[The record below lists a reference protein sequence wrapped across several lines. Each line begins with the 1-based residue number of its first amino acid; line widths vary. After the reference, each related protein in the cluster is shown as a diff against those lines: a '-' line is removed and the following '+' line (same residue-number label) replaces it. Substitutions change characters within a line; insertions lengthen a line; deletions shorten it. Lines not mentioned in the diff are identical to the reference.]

1 MGEIFRSERASDP
14 LAFTG
19 ERYTPLVSGE
29 IELEHLHRYLQ
40 ARDLCRGKDVLDVAS
55 GEGYGAALLAQVAH
69 SVVGVEVDAG
79 VVAHALRA
87 YSRMNLA
94 FTVGD
99 ARCLPLDDA
108 SVDVVT
114 SFETIEHFFEHDQFL
129 SEIRRVLRPGGM
141 VVISTPDRD
150 VYSPAGSPANDYHV
164 HELSEQEFFHALRK
178 QFSHIIMYRQR
189 SLSGS
194 VLTRDNGEMA
204 PVDTA
209 IVTYEKRDE
218 GHLERCQGMPRA
230 KYILA
235 IASDGALSD
244 PLNAVSLYIE
254 TSQLDRRSAELTTAR
269 AELGVAQAA
278 LRGLEARERQ
288 LQQEAGAQ
296 LEELAALRGLEAREQ
311 QLQQE
316 ARAQAEELAAAQAA
330 LRGLEAREQQLQ
342 QDTGARSEE
351 LAAAQAALQEREARE
366 LQLQQEAG
374 ARSEELAAA
383 RAALRER
390 EARELQLQQDN
401 GARSEELAAAQA
413 ALRQRE
419 ARERQL
425 QQEAGA
431 RSEELAIVQAALH
444 ELEAQR
450 HQWRLWAG
458 AQSAELATAR
468 MDLAAARTQLW
479 GCQSKVRE
487 LEKIAADAQ
496 EASRVVVD
504 SQRRRSLFVDR
515 FLGWSSSYSQ
525 IWSNQTKRS
534 VRKAR
539 HFAKRRNWLAAEK
552 HYRAVLVEAPRLTPI
567 WIQYAHA
574 VKEQG
579 DLWAA
584 CGAYSRAVALDP
596 ANSEAHVHLGHV
608 QKQLGMTDDALSSLR
623 SALQLRPSRLDLW
636 RDLTE
641 LGQESEQL
649 VTQVLG
655 AQSRPGPLRS
665 GSGLRF
671 TLIRYRARVAG
682 RRRDWKL
689 AARYYRRLV
698 KLAPDDPAIWLL
710 YGHAEK
716 ESGDYAMAAAAYLQ
730 ALVLDP
736 INEEP
741 RRHFDAVWQIST
753 L

>member
-1 MGEIFRSERASDP
+1 MGEIFKSERACDP

-40 ARDLCRGKDVLDVAS
+40 ARDVCRGKDVLDVAS

-69 SVVGVEVDAG
+69 SVVGVEIDAG

-87 YSRMNLA
+87 YRRKNLT
-94 FTVGD
+94 FMVGD
-99 ARCLPLDDA
+99 ARCIPLDDD

-141 VVISTPDRD
+141 LVISTPDRD

-194 VLTRDNGEMA
+194 VLTRYNGETA

-218 GHLERCQGMPRA
+218 RHLERCEGMPRA
-230 KYILA
+230 KYLVA
-235 IASDGALSD
+235 VASDGALSD
-244 PLNAVSLYIE
+244 RLSAVSLYIE
-254 TSQLDRRSAELTTAR
+254 TSQLDRQSAELATAR
-269 AELGVAQAA
+269 TELGAAQAA
-278 LRGLEARERQ
+278 LR
-288 LQQEAGAQ
+288 
-296 LEELAALRGLEAREQ
+296 ELAAREQ
-311 QLQQE
+311 QLQHE
-316 ARAQAEELAAAQAA
+316 SGAQSAELAAAQAA

-342 QDTGARSEE
+342 QESGVRSAELTAAQTALRE
-351 LAAAQAALQEREARE
+351 LAAREQ
-366 LQLQQEAG
+366 QLQHESG
-374 ARSEELAAA
+374 AQSA
-383 RAALRER
+383 
-390 EARELQLQQDN
+390 
-401 GARSEELAAAQA
+401 ELAAAQA
-413 ALRQRE
+413 ALR
-419 ARERQL
+419 
-425 QQEAGA
+425 
-431 RSEELAIVQAALH
+431 

-450 HQWRLWAG
+450 QQWRLWAG

-468 MDLAAARTQLW
+468 ADLAAARTELRGYQ
-479 GCQSKVRE
+479 GKVHE

-496 EASRVVVD
+496 EASRAIVD
-504 SQRRRSLFVDR
+504 TQRRQSLFVDR
-515 FLGWSSSYSQ
+515 FLGWNTSYAQ
-525 IWSNQTKRS
+525 MWSNKTKRS
-534 VRKAR
+534 IHKAR
-539 HFAKRRNWLAAEK
+539 YSAKRRRWLAAEK
-552 HYRAVLVEAPRLTPI
+552 HYRAVLNEAPRLTPI

-584 CGAYSRAVALDP
+584 CGAYSHAVSLDP
-596 ANSEAHVHLGHV
+596 ANSEAYVHLGHV
-608 QKQLGMTDDALSSLR
+608 QKQLGMIDDAVSSLQN
-623 SALQLRPSRLDLW
+623 ALQLHPSRLDLW

-641 LGQESEQL
+641 LGQESDL
-649 VTQVLG
+649 FLTKVLE
-655 AQSRPGPLRS
+655 AQRSPGPLRG

-671 TLIRYRARVAG
+671 TLIRHRARVAG

-689 AARYYRRLV
+689 AARYYRRLL
-698 KLAPDDPAIWLL
+698 KLAPDDPEIWLL
-710 YGHAEK
+710 FGHAEK
-716 ESGDYAMAAAAYLQ
+716 EGGDCAMAAAAYLQ

-741 RRHFDAVWQIST
+741 RRHFDALRQSAGFQIAGSAH
-753 L
+753 